1 MTPLYELQG
10 VVRRYGDRVA
20 LDVPELAIHPGEIVG
35 LVGPNGSGKSTLL
48 RTLAFLDPPD
58 EGTLL
63 FRGAPACPAT
73 PELRRQATLLLQE
86 PYLLKTSIF
95 ENVAYGVRLRGE
107 KDPVGRVRKALE
119 AVGLDY
125 DAFARRPW
133 HALSGGEAQRVAL
146 ASRLALRPAVLLLD
160 EPTASVDAFSAGAV
174 RNAILSAVRQDGT
187 TLVVVS
193 HDLLWLYEVAS
204 RTVGLRGGRVVAS
217 GAENVLAGRWE
228 RKEGEPGRLV
238 LEDGQGVMAPPM
250 PLGATMGLLSPEAI
264 DLSVLPPEGSASR
277 NVLKGTVG
285 QMFWERGPHR
295 VLVRVG
301 VGSLSLAVR
310 MTADAVRDQVIHP
323 GREVWLIF
331 EPSALRWTS

>member
-58 EGTLL
+58 EGMLL

-160 EPTASVDAFSAGAV
+160 EPTAPG
-174 RNAILSAVRQDGT
+174 RHHPGGGEPRPP
-187 TLVVVS
+187 
-193 HDLLWLYEVAS
+193 VA
-204 RTVGLRGGRVVAS
+204 LRGGQPHGGAPGGARRRFRGGKRAGGPVGAKRRGAGAPGAGGWS
-217 GAENVLAGRWE
+217 GGDGPPHAPRGHD
-228 RKEGEPGRLV
+228 GTPIPG
-238 LEDGQGVMAPPM
+238 
-250 PLGATMGLLSPEAI
+250 S
-264 DLSVLPPEGSASR
+264 
-277 NVLKGTVG
+277 
-285 QMFWERGPHR
+285 H
-295 VLVRVG
+295 
-301 VGSLSLAVR
+301 
-310 MTADAVRDQVIHP
+310 
-323 GREVWLIF
+323 
-331 EPSALRWTS
+331 